1 MEIIECDKRK
11 KGVPSIKVSFCKDK
25 LTHYPFGSGQV
36 NNYKFLDTLEF
47 VERTKE
53 GKNVL
58 IEWKSTTNDR
68 TYYSA
73 VGLLNNVCL
82 GLAGEIKQAKK
93 LTVEGKFTFVKIG
106 VAVLLT
112 ISKN

>member
-1 MEIIECDKRK
+1 MEIIECDTRK
-11 KGVPSIKVSFCKDK
+11 KGSPSIKVSFTKEGI
-25 LTHYPFGSGQV
+25 HYPFGTGQV

-58 IEWKSTTNDR
+58 IEWKSTSNDR

-82 GLAGEIKQAKK
+82 GLAGTIQQARK

-106 VAVLLT
+106 NAVLLT